1 MKVLIT
7 GTNGFIGGNLKKYF
21 DNPLELNE
29 DTLVTTEWLDE
40 HKPEA
45 VFHVGACSNTLE
57 TDVNYIMLVN
67 YESTKIIAD
76 WCHDNDVPLIYSS
89 SAACCGNNGLHPS
102 NLYGWSK
109 YVGEQYVISKGGI
122 ALRYFNVY
130 GPGEE
135 HKGRMA
141 SMAYQ
146 MVKAGNTKLFTGE
159 PKRDFIYVNDVVFAN
174 LHAIEFYRYLKGKK
188 YDVGLGEAHS
198 FEYIADTLEIPY
210 TYHDP
215 SAIPEGYQ
223 FYTCSNKDEWMPRWK
238 PQYSLNEGLI
248 LCKTYWQKLLTN
260 QDSGQ
265 CSSEDGNLG
274 MQDTDG
280 SLTKLLMKVKKFFSV

>member
-7 GTNGFIGGNLKKYF
+7 GTNGFIGGQLKKYF

-29 DTLVTTEWLDE
+29 DSLVTHVWLDE
-40 HKPEA
+40 HQPDA
-45 VFHVGACSNTLE
+45 VFHVGACSDTLE
-57 TDVNYIMLVN
+57 TDVNYIMTVN
-67 YESTKIIAD
+67 FESTKIITD
-76 WCHDNDVPLIYSS
+76 WCKLNNKPLIYSS
-89 SAACCGNNGLHPS
+89 SAACYGTNGHCPS

-109 YVGEQYVISKGGI
+109 YTAEQYVISNGGV

-146 MVKAGNTKLFTGE
+146 MFKAGEAKLFPGE
-159 PKRDFIYVNDVVFAN
+159 PQRDFIYVDDVAMAN
-174 LHAIEFYRYLKGKK
+174 LHALAHHHTFSGKK
-188 YDVGLGEAHS
+188 YDVGLGEANT
-198 FEYIADTLEIPY
+198 FEYIANVLDIPY
-210 TYHDP
+210 TYHGA

-223 FYTCSNKDEWMPRWK
+223 FYTCSNPRHWMPGWA
-238 PQYSLNEGLI
+238 PQHSLKTALK
-248 LCKTYWQKLLTN
+248 LCKTYWQKLQAN
-260 QDSGQ
+260 QENGQ

-274 MQDTDG
+274 TQDIG
-280 SLTKLLMKVKKFFSV
+280 G

>member
-1 MKVLIT
+1 MNELIT
-7 GTNGFIGGNLKKYF
+7 GTKGFIGGTLKKYF

-29 DTLVTTEWLDE
+29 DTPITREWLDE
-40 HKPEA
+40 HKPQA

-57 TDVNYIMLVN
+57 TDVNYIMLTN
-67 YESTKIIAD
+67 YESTRIISD
-76 WCHDNDVPLIYSS
+76 WCYDNNVPLIYSS
-89 SAACCGNNGLHPS
+89 SAACYGNNGLHPS

-109 YVGEQYVISKGGI
+109 YVGEQYVLSRGGI
-122 ALRYFNVY
+122 ALRYYNVY

-146 MVKAGNTKLFTGE
+146 MMKAGETKLFPGE
-159 PKRDFIYVNDVVFAN
+159 PKRDFIYVDDVVFAN
-174 LHAIEFYRYLKGKK
+174 LHALAHYDVLSGKK

-198 FEYIADTLEIPY
+198 FEYIADVLEIPY
-210 TYHDP
+210 TYHNS
-215 SAIPEGYQ
+215 SAIPKGYQ
-223 FYTCSNKDEWMPRWK
+223 FYTCSNPRWWMPGWA
-238 PQYSLNEGLI
+238 PQYSLKTGLK
-248 LCKTYWQKLLTN
+248 LCKTYWQKLLAN

-265 CSSEDGNLG
+265 CLLEGGNPG

-280 SLTKLLMKVKKFFSV
+280 SLTKLLTRVRRCFSV